1 MSEKE
6 LVQAEEV
13 VTSVVEETAA
23 DAPVAEAV
31 VATESVEIVETVEA
45 EAAVELVEEAVV
57 AEPVASDD
65 APVVAEVVEVVEAE
79 VVEEAVVAEP
89 VASDDSPV
97 VAEAVESVEAAAP
110 AVEAAEATDGQ
121 GDDEDAP
128 VVKLL
133 SVGQPIQG
141 TVKRITEFGA
151 FVDIGV
157 GRDGLVHI
165 SELSTTRVAKVNDV
179 LSEGQE
185 FTFWIKKLDRDR
197 NRISL
202 TLIEP
207 GQRTIRDLQ
216 VGEVV
221 EGTVTRILPYGA
233 FIDIGVG
240 RDALLHVRE
249 MAEGFVAKPE
259 DVVKAGEAVEVRI
272 IEVAR
277 RRNRIDV
284 SMKGLRPE
292 PEQPA
297 AANPSAGD
305 VVEESEAEVE
315 DKFAEI
321 EALTTMQM
329 AFLKAQER
337 SGVSLPTSKKK
348 SKRNEAA
355 RKRAMQEDIIARTL
369 SAQPGNPPA
378 KK

>member
-1 MSEKE
+1 M
-6 LVQAEEV
+6 
-13 VTSVVEETAA
+13 
-23 DAPVAEAV
+23 
-31 VATESVEIVETVEA
+31 
-45 EAAVELVEEAVV
+45 
-57 AEPVASDD
+57 
-65 APVVAEVVEVVEAE
+65 
-79 VVEEAVVAEP
+79 
-89 VASDDSPV
+89 
-97 VAEAVESVEAAAP
+97 
-110 AVEAAEATDGQ
+110 
-121 GDDEDAP
+121 
-128 VVKLL
+128 KLL

-141 TVKRITEFGA
+141 TVKRLTEFGA

-179 LSEGQE
+179 LSEGQAL
-185 FTFWIKKLDRDR
+185 TFWIKKLDRDR

-249 MAEGFVAKPE
+249 MAESFVAKPE
-259 DVVKAGEAVEVRI
+259 DVVKPGEPVEVRI

-297 AANPSAGD
+297 PVEAA
-305 VVEESEAEVE
+305 VEEVAAGEEAEAE
-315 DKFAEI
+315 DRFADI

-337 SGVSLPTSKKK
+337 SGVTLPTGKKK
-348 SKRNEAA
+348 S
-355 RKRAMQEDIIARTL
+355 
-369 SAQPGNPPA
+369 SAQAGRRRA
-378 KK
+378 GGQLTMAA

>member
-13 VTSVVEETAA
+13 VASTVEETAEA
-23 DAPVAEAV
+23 PVAEAEVVAAVEAGEAEVVAESVAAEAVVEESAVVAEVKEVAEAVETAEVTEVVEATEVIEAAPVAEAV
-31 VATESVEIVETVEA
+31 
-45 EAAVELVEEAVV
+45 EAAPV
-57 AEPVASDD
+57 AESDGGT
-65 APVVAEVVEVVEAE
+65 E
-79 VVEEAVVAEP
+79 
-89 VASDDSPV
+89 
-97 VAEAVESVEAAAP
+97 
-110 AVEAAEATDGQ
+110 
-121 GDDEDAP
+121 GDDEDGP

-165 SELSTTRVAKVNDV
+165 SELSTTRIAKVNDV
-179 LSEGQE
+179 LSEGQAL
-185 FTFWIKKLDRDR
+185 TFWIKKLDRDR

-259 DVVKAGEAVEVRI
+259 DVVKPGEPVEVRI

-292 PEQPA
+292 PEQTALAEA
-297 AANPSAGD
+297 AVEDVSA
-305 VVEESEAEVE
+305 EEEAEAE
-315 DKFAEI
+315 DKFADV

-348 SKRNEAA
+348 SRRNDAA
-355 RKRAMQEDIIARTL
+355 KKRAAQEDIFARTL

>member
-13 VTSVVEETAA
+13 VASTVEETAEA
-23 DAPVAEAV
+23 PVAEAETAAAVEAVEAEVVAESVAAEAVAEESAAVAEVTEVAEAAPVAEAV
-31 VATESVEIVETVEA
+31 ETA
-45 EAAVELVEEAVV
+45 EAT
-57 AEPVASDD
+57 
-65 APVVAEVVEVVEAE
+65 EVVEA
-79 VVEEAVVAEP
+79 APVAE
-89 VASDDSPV
+89 VAEV
-97 VAEAVESVEAAAP
+97 TEVAEAAP
-110 AVEAAEATDGQ
+110 VAEVIGGSE
-121 GDDEDAP
+121 GDDVDGP
-128 VVKLL
+128 VVRLL
-133 SVGQPIQG
+133 SIGQPIQG

-165 SELSTTRVAKVNDV
+165 SELSTTRIAKVNDV
-179 LSEGQE
+179 LSEGQAL
-185 FTFWIKKLDRDR
+185 TFWIKKLDRDR

-259 DVVKAGEAVEVRI
+259 DVVKPGEPVEVRI

-292 PEQPA
+292 PEQLAPVEA
-297 AANPSAGD
+297 A
-305 VVEESEAEVE
+305 VEEVVAEEEAE
-315 DKFAEI
+315 DRFADV

-348 SKRNEAA
+348 SRRNDSAQ
-355 RKRAMQEDIIARTL
+355 KRALQEDIIARTL

>member
-13 VTSVVEETAA
+13 VASTVEETAE
-23 DAPVAEAV
+23 APVAEA
-31 VATESVEIVETVEA
+31 ETA
-45 EAAVELVEEAVV
+45 AAVEA
-57 AEPVASDD
+57 
-65 APVVAEVVEVVEAE
+65 VEAE
-79 VVEEAVVAEP
+79 VVAESVAAEAVAEESAAVAE
-89 VASDDSPV
+89 VTE
-97 VAEAVESVEAAAP
+97 VAEAAPVAESVETAEATEVVEAAPVAEVTEVAEAAP
-110 AVEAAEATDGQ
+110 AAEAGDGQ
-121 GDDEDAP
+121 GDDVDGP
-128 VVKLL
+128 VVRLL
-133 SVGQPIQG
+133 SIGQPIQG

-165 SELSTTRVAKVNDV
+165 SELSTTRIAKVNDV
-179 LSEGQE
+179 LTEGQAL
-185 FTFWIKKLDRDR
+185 TFWIKKLDRDR

-259 DVVKAGEAVEVRI
+259 DVVKPGEPVEVRI

-297 AANPSAGD
+297 PAEAAAED
-305 VVEESEAEVE
+305 VVAEVEAEAE
-315 DKFAEI
+315 DKFADV

-348 SKRNEAA
+348 SRRNEAA
-355 RKRAMQEDIIARTL
+355 QKRALQDDIIARTL

>member
-13 VTSVVEETAA
+13 VTVEGTAA
-23 DAPVAEAV
+23 DAPVAEL
-31 VATESVEIVETVEA
+31 VASGDVSA
-45 EAAVELVEEAVV
+45 V
-57 AEPVASDD
+57 AETTSASES
-65 APVVAEVVEVVEAE
+65 ASVAEG
-79 VVEEAVVAEP
+79 
-89 VASDDSPV
+89 S
-97 VAEAVESVEAAAP
+97 
-110 AVEAAEATDGQ
+110 
-121 GDDEDAP
+121 GDDEDGP
-128 VVKLL
+128 VVRLL
-133 SVGQPIQG
+133 SIGQPIQG
-141 TVKRITEFGA
+141 TVKRLTEFGA

-179 LSEGQE
+179 LSEGQAL
-185 FTFWIKKLDRDR
+185 TFWIKKLDRDR

-221 EGTVTRILPYGA
+221 AGTVTRILPYGA

-259 DVVKAGEAVEVRI
+259 DVVKPGEPVEVRI

-297 AANPSAGD
+297 PVEAAIEE
-305 VVEESEAEVE
+305 VVEEEEAE
-315 DKFAEI
+315 DKFADV

-329 AFLKAQER
+329 AFRKAQER
-337 SGVSLPTSKKK
+337 SGVTLPTGKKK
-348 SKRNEAA
+348 GRRTNVVSKRSV
-355 RKRAMQEDIIARTL
+355 QDDIIARTL
-369 SAQPGNPPA
+369 SAQPGNQSA

>member
-1 MSEKE
+1 MSEQE
-6 LVQAEEV
+6 LVQAPEV
-13 VTSVVEETAA
+13 SAPTQEETPVATMDTPESAPAA
-23 DAPVAEAV
+23 DA
-31 VATESVEIVETVEA
+31 
-45 EAAVELVEEAVV
+45 
-57 AEPVASDD
+57 
-65 APVVAEVVEVVEAE
+65 
-79 VVEEAVVAEP
+79 
-89 VASDDSPV
+89 
-97 VAEAVESVEAAAP
+97 
-110 AVEAAEATDGQ
+110 GN
-121 GDDEDAP
+121 GGP

-133 SVGQPIQG
+133 SVGQALQG

-165 SELSTTRVAKVNDV
+165 SELSTTRVAKVSD
-179 LSEGQE
+179 LLKEGQE
-185 FTFWIKKLDRDR
+185 VTLWIKKLDRDR

-202 TLIEP
+202 TMIEP
-207 GQRTIRDLQ
+207 GKRTIRDLQ

-259 DVVKAGEAVEVRI
+259 DVVKPGDAVEVRI
-272 IEVAR
+272 IEIAR

-292 PEQPA
+292 PEPVQRQ
-297 AANPSAGD
+297 
-305 VVEESEAEVE
+305 VEEATTPEPVAEEPEYE
-315 DKFAEI
+315 DRFADI
-321 EALTTMQM
+321 EALTTMQL

-337 SGVSLPTSKKK
+337 SGVVLPTGKGKKQ
-348 SKRNEAA
+348 KRTQSYG
-355 RKRAMQEDIIARTL
+355 KRAAQDDIIERTL
-369 SAQPGNPPA
+369 NSQG

>member
-1 MSEKE
+1 MSEKD

-13 VTSVVEETAA
+13 VASVVEETAA

-31 VATESVEIVETVEA
+31 EAVESVEIVETVEA
-45 EAAVELVEEAVV
+45 EAAVEAVEEAVV
-57 AEPVASDD
+57 AEPVASDN
-65 APVVAEVVEVVEAE
+65 APVVAEVVE
-79 VVEEAVVAEP
+79 
-89 VASDDSPV
+89 
-97 VAEAVESVEAAAP
+97 SVEAAAP
-110 AVEAAEATDGQ
+110 VVEAAEATDSQ

-292 PEQPA
+292 PEQLA
-297 AANPSAGD
+297 AANTSAGE
-305 VVEESEAEVE
+305 VVEESEADVE
-315 DKFAEI
+315 DRFAEV

-329 AFLKAQER
+329 AFRKAQER

-348 SKRNEAA
+348 SKRNDAS
-355 RKRAMQEDIIARTL
+355 RKRALQEDIFARTL

>member
-13 VTSVVEETAA
+13 VASAVEETAE
-23 DAPVAEAV
+23 APVAEAEV
-31 VATESVEIVETVEA
+31 VAAVEAIEVEA
-45 EAAVELVEEAVV
+45 ESVAV
-57 AEPVASDD
+57 EPVASEES
-65 APVVAEVVEVVEAE
+65 PVAVEVAEVTE
-79 VVEEAVVAEP
+79 
-89 VASDDSPV
+89 
-97 VAEAVESVEAAAP
+97 VAEAVEAAP
-110 AVEAAEATDGQ
+110 VAEAGDGQ
-121 GDDEDAP
+121 

-133 SVGQPIQG
+133 SIGQPIQG

-165 SELSTTRVAKVNDV
+165 SELSTTRIAKVNDV
-179 LSEGQE
+179 LTEGQAL
-185 FTFWIKKLDRDR
+185 TFWIKKLDRDR

-259 DVVKAGEAVEVRI
+259 DVVKPGEPVEVRI

-297 AANPSAGD
+297 PVEAAVED
-305 VVEESEAEVE
+305 VVAEEEAE
-315 DKFAEI
+315 DRFADV

-337 SGVSLPTSKKK
+337 SGVILPTSKKK
-348 SKRNEAA
+348 SRRNDSAH
-355 RKRAMQEDIIARTL
+355 KRAVQDDIIARTL

>member
-1 MSEKE
+1 MSAPTQE
-6 LVQAEEV
+6 Q
-13 VTSVVEETAA
+13 T
-23 DAPVAEAV
+23 PVATVETKAAAS
-31 VATESVEIVETVEA
+31 ATESTGE
-45 EAAVELVEEAVV
+45 
-57 AEPVASDD
+57 
-65 APVVAEVVEVVEAE
+65 
-79 VVEEAVVAEP
+79 
-89 VASDDSPV
+89 
-97 VAEAVESVEAAAP
+97 
-110 AVEAAEATDGQ
+110 G
-121 GDDEDAP
+121 GP

-133 SVGQPIQG
+133 SVGQALQG

-165 SELSTTRVAKVNDV
+165 SELSTTRVAKVSD
-179 LSEGQE
+179 LLKEGQQV
-185 FTFWIKKLDRDR
+185 TLWIKKLDRDR

-202 TLIEP
+202 TMIEP
-207 GQRTIRDLQ
+207 GKRTIRDLQ

-259 DVVKAGEAVEVRI
+259 DVVKPGDTVEVRI

-292 PEQPA
+292 PEPA
-297 AANPSAGD
+297 PRQEEEAQAPAP
-305 VVEESEAEVE
+305 VEEEPEYE
-315 DKFAEI
+315 DRFADV
-321 EALTTMQM
+321 EALTTMQL

-337 SGVSLPTSKKK
+337 SGVVLPTSKGKK
-348 SKRNEAA
+348 QKRHQAHN
-355 RKRAMQEDIIARTL
+355 KRAAQDDIIARTL
-369 SAQPGNPPA
+369 STQS

>member
-1 MSEKE
+1 MSEQE
-6 LVQAEEV
+6 LVQAPEV
-13 VTSVVEETAA
+13 SAPPQEQT
-23 DAPVAEAV
+23 PVA
-31 VATESVEIVETVEA
+31 TMETTAPAPTA
-45 EAAVELVEEAVV
+45 EAGN
-57 AEPVASDD
+57 
-65 APVVAEVVEVVEAE
+65 
-79 VVEEAVVAEP
+79 
-89 VASDDSPV
+89 DS
-97 VAEAVESVEAAAP
+97 
-110 AVEAAEATDGQ
+110 G
-121 GDDEDAP
+121 P

-133 SVGQPIQG
+133 SVGQALQG

-165 SELSTTRVAKVNDV
+165 SELSTTRVAKVSD
-179 LSEGQE
+179 LLKEGQQV
-185 FTFWIKKLDRDR
+185 TLWIKKLDRDR

-202 TLIEP
+202 TMIEP
-207 GQRTIRDLQ
+207 GKRTIRDLQ

-259 DVVKAGEAVEVRI
+259 DVVKAGDTVEVRI
-272 IEVAR
+272 IEIAR

-292 PEQPA
+292 PEPA
-297 AANPSAGD
+297 PRQAEEAPASAPEKEEEPEFEDRFAD
-305 VVEESEAEVE
+305 V
-315 DKFAEI
+315 
-321 EALTTMQM
+321 EALTTMQL

-337 SGVSLPTSKKK
+337 SGVVLPTGKGKKQ
-348 SKRNEAA
+348 KRNQS
-355 RKRAMQEDIIARTL
+355 RQKRAAQEDIITRTL
-369 SAQPGNPPA
+369 SAQG

>member
-1 MSEKE
+1 MSEQE
-6 LVQAEEV
+6 LVQAPEV
-13 VTSVVEETAA
+13 SAPTQEQKPVATTMETTAPAPAA
-23 DAPVAEAV
+23 DA
-31 VATESVEIVETVEA
+31 TG
-45 EAAVELVEEAVV
+45 
-57 AEPVASDD
+57 
-65 APVVAEVVEVVEAE
+65 
-79 VVEEAVVAEP
+79 
-89 VASDDSPV
+89 DS
-97 VAEAVESVEAAAP
+97 
-110 AVEAAEATDGQ
+110 G
-121 GDDEDAP
+121 P

-133 SVGQPIQG
+133 SVGQALQG

-165 SELSTTRVAKVNDV
+165 SELSTTRVAKVSD
-179 LSEGQE
+179 LLKEGQQV
-185 FTFWIKKLDRDR
+185 TLWIKKLDRDR

-202 TLIEP
+202 TMIEP
-207 GQRTIRDLQ
+207 GKRTIRDLQ

-259 DVVKAGEAVEVRI
+259 DVVKPGDTVEVRI
-272 IEVAR
+272 IEIAR

-292 PEQPA
+292 PEPA
-297 AANPSAGD
+297 PRQAEEASASAPAEEEPEFEDRFAD
-305 VVEESEAEVE
+305 V
-315 DKFAEI
+315 
-321 EALTTMQM
+321 EALTTMQL

-337 SGVSLPTSKKK
+337 SGVVLPTSKGKK
-348 SKRNEAA
+348 QKRNQSHQ
-355 RKRAMQEDIIARTL
+355 KRAAQEDIIARTL
-369 SAQPGNPPA
+369 SAQG

>member
-1 MSEKE
+1 MSEQE
-6 LVQAEEV
+6 LVRAPEV
-13 VTSVVEETAA
+13 SAPTQEQT
-23 DAPVAEAV
+23 PVA
-31 VATESVEIVETVEA
+31 TMETTAPAPTA
-45 EAAVELVEEAVV
+45 EA
-57 AEPVASDD
+57 SN
-65 APVVAEVVEVVEAE
+65 
-79 VVEEAVVAEP
+79 
-89 VASDDSPV
+89 DS
-97 VAEAVESVEAAAP
+97 
-110 AVEAAEATDGQ
+110 G
-121 GDDEDAP
+121 P

-133 SVGQPIQG
+133 SVGQALQG

-165 SELSTTRVAKVNDV
+165 SELSTTRVAKVSD
-179 LSEGQE
+179 LLKEGQQV
-185 FTFWIKKLDRDR
+185 TLWIKKLDRDR

-202 TLIEP
+202 TMIEP
-207 GQRTIRDLQ
+207 GKRTIRDLQ

-259 DVVKAGEAVEVRI
+259 DVVKAGDTVEVRI
-272 IEVAR
+272 IEIAR

-292 PEQPA
+292 PEPA
-297 AANPSAGD
+297 PRQ
-305 VVEESEAEVE
+305 VEEPPASAPEKEEEPEFE
-315 DKFAEI
+315 DRFADV
-321 EALTTMQM
+321 EALTTMQL

-337 SGVSLPTSKKK
+337 SGVVLPTGKGKKQ
-348 SKRNEAA
+348 KRNQS
-355 RKRAMQEDIIARTL
+355 RQKRAAQEDIISRTL
-369 SAQPGNPPA
+369 SAQG

>member
-13 VTSVVEETAA
+13 AAAAVEETLAEAPSADPVASGDAPAVAEMTRAA
-23 DAPVAEAV
+23 EAAPVAE
-31 VATESVEIVETVEA
+31 TST
-45 EAAVELVEEAVV
+45 
-57 AEPVASDD
+57 S
-65 APVVAEVVEVVEAE
+65 
-79 VVEEAVVAEP
+79 
-89 VASDDSPV
+89 S
-97 VAEAVESVEAAAP
+97 
-110 AVEAAEATDGQ
+110 G
-121 GDDEDAP
+121 GGDEDVP

-141 TVKRITEFGA
+141 TVKRLTEFGA

-179 LSEGQE
+179 LSEGQAL
-185 FTFWIKKLDRDR
+185 TFWIKKLDRDR

-249 MAEGFVAKPE
+249 MAESFVAKPE
-259 DVVKAGEAVEVRI
+259 DVVKPGEPVEVRI

-297 AANPSAGD
+297 PVEAA
-305 VVEESEAEVE
+305 VEEVAAQEEAEAE
-315 DKFAEI
+315 DKFADI

-337 SGVSLPTSKKK
+337 SGVTLPTSKKK
-348 SKRNEAA
+348 SRRNDSAK
-355 RKRAMQEDIIARTL
+355 KRAVQDDIIARTL
-369 SAQPGNPPA
+369 SAQPGNQPA

>member
-1 MSEKE
+1 MEMSEQE
-6 LVQAEEV
+6 LVQATEV
-13 VTSVVEETAA
+13 SAPSQEPQPQETQ
-23 DAPVAEAV
+23 P
-31 VATESVEIVETVEA
+31 VETMQSDMPVSDV
-45 EAAVELVEEAVV
+45 AVSDM
-57 AEPVASDD
+57 PASDM
-65 APVVAEVVEVVEAE
+65 P
-79 VVEEAVVAEP
+79 
-89 VASDDSPV
+89 ASDVNAS
-97 VAEAVESVEAAAP
+97 EATT
-110 AVEAAEATDGQ
+110 AEATTPVAATSDAAASETADDADDDG
-121 GDDEDAP
+121 P

-133 SVGQPIQG
+133 SVGQALQG

-165 SELSTTRVAKVNDV
+165 SELSTTRVAKVSD
-179 LSEGQE
+179 LLKEGQAV
-185 FTFWIKKLDRDR
+185 TLWIKKLDRDR

-202 TLIEP
+202 TMIEP

-221 EGTVTRILPYGA
+221 PGTVTRILPYGA

-259 DVVKAGEAVEVRI
+259 DVVKSGDAVEVRI
-272 IEVAR
+272 IEIAR

-292 PEQPA
+292 PEPVQSAMEETQA
-297 AANPSAGD
+297 AQTAQ
-305 VVEESEAEVE
+305 EEAEYE
-315 DKFAEI
+315 DRFAEM
-321 EALTTMQM
+321 EALTTMQV

-337 SGVSLPTSKKK
+337 SGVVLPMGNNKKQ
-348 SKRNEAA
+348 KRNQSHK
-355 RKRAMQEDIIARTL
+355 KRSSQDAIIERTL
-369 SAQPGNPPA
+369 SSQG

>member
-13 VTSVVEETAA
+13 VTVEGTAA
-23 DAPVAEAV
+23 DAPVAEL
-31 VATESVEIVETVEA
+31 VASGDVSA
-45 EAAVELVEEAVV
+45 V
-57 AEPVASDD
+57 AETTSASES
-65 APVVAEVVEVVEAE
+65 ASVAEG
-79 VVEEAVVAEP
+79 
-89 VASDDSPV
+89 S
-97 VAEAVESVEAAAP
+97 
-110 AVEAAEATDGQ
+110 
-121 GDDEDAP
+121 GDDEDGP
-128 VVKLL
+128 VVRLL
-133 SVGQPIQG
+133 SIGQPIQG
-141 TVKRITEFGA
+141 TVKRLTEFGA

-179 LSEGQE
+179 LSEGQAL
-185 FTFWIKKLDRDR
+185 TFWIKKLDRDR

-216 VGEVV
+216 VGEVGA
-221 EGTVTRILPYGA
+221 GTVTRILPYGA
-233 FIDIGVG
+233 FMDIGVG

-259 DVVKAGEAVEVRI
+259 DVVKPGEPVEVRI

-297 AANPSAGD
+297 PVEAAIEE
-305 VVEESEAEVE
+305 VVDEEEAE
-315 DKFAEI
+315 DKFADV

-329 AFLKAQER
+329 AFRKAQER
-337 SGVSLPTSKKK
+337 SGVTLPTGKKK
-348 SKRNEAA
+348 GRRTNVVSKRSV
-355 RKRAMQEDIIARTL
+355 QDDIIARTL
-369 SAQPGNPPA
+369 SAQPGNQSA

>member
-13 VTSVVEETAA
+13 VTVEGTAA
-23 DAPVAEAV
+23 DAPVAEL
-31 VATESVEIVETVEA
+31 VASGDVSA
-45 EAAVELVEEAVV
+45 V
-57 AEPVASDD
+57 AETTSASES
-65 APVVAEVVEVVEAE
+65 ASVAEG
-79 VVEEAVVAEP
+79 
-89 VASDDSPV
+89 S
-97 VAEAVESVEAAAP
+97 
-110 AVEAAEATDGQ
+110 
-121 GDDEDAP
+121 GDDEDGP
-128 VVKLL
+128 VVRLL
-133 SVGQPIQG
+133 SIGQPIQG
-141 TVKRITEFGA
+141 TVKRLTEFGA

-179 LSEGQE
+179 LSEGQAL
-185 FTFWIKKLDRDR
+185 TFWIKKLDRDR

-221 EGTVTRILPYGA
+221 AGTVTRILPYGA

-259 DVVKAGEAVEVRI
+259 DVVKPGEPVEVRI

-297 AANPSAGD
+297 PVEAAIEE
-305 VVEESEAEVE
+305 VVEEEEAE
-315 DKFAEI
+315 DKFADV

-329 AFLKAQER
+329 AFRKAQER
-337 SGVSLPTSKKK
+337 SGVTLPTGKKK
-348 SKRNEAA
+348 GRRTNVVSKRSV
-355 RKRAMQEDIIARTL
+355 QDDILARTL
-369 SAQPGNPPA
+369 SAQPGNQSA